1 MEQLTRVKS
10 PYVLRM
16 EFHVQGKEVCFGDT
30 VQVDELRHRTALFGM
45 YSTEALEDFCSWMC
59 HIGEFEP
66 IEGGCYRVTPSGLS
80 AHHSLRSSQGGY
92 SLVPEDFIRLVK
104 SEDRLSTASV
114 FLLALYS
121 KKQGQPVGKSAAL
134 SLFAELYGWDEID
147 LDDFGLEC
155 LRACVK
161 NGLIESVTGGYQV
174 KREVLVHLG
183 VLRKSVDSPPST
195 PPPPTPSLPTPPQ
208 ASDAV
213 AIIGIAQKISDLLT
227 TLVVQ
232 LRARFVP

>member
-1 MEQLTRVKS
+1 MKQLTRVKS

-16 EFHVQGKEVCFGDT
+16 EFHMQGQVCFGGT
-30 VQVDELRHRTALFGM
+30 VQVDELRHRTMLFGM

-66 IEGGCYRVTPSGLS
+66 IEGGCYRVTALGLS
-80 AHHSLRSSQGGY
+80 SHQSLRASQGSY
-92 SLVPEDFIRLVK
+92 PLVPEDFIRLVK

-114 FLLALYS
+114 FLFALYS
-121 KKQGQPVGKSAAL
+121 KKQGQPVGKGAAL

-147 LDDFGLEC
+147 LEDFGLEC

-161 NGLIESVTGGYQV
+161 NGLIESVSGGYQV

-183 VLRKSVDSPPST
+183 VLRKSDDSPPST
-195 PPPPTPSLPTPPQ
+195 LPLSTPSLPPPV

-213 AIIGIAQKISDLLT
+213 AIIEIAGKISDLLT